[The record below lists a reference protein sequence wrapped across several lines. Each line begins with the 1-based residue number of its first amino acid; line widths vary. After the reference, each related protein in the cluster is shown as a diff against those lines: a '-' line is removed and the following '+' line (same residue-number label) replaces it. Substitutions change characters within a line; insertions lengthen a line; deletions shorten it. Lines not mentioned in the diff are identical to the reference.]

1 MQGCLRRISMKL
13 NRLLF
18 QSLKQWANQ
27 AHRLPLLLRG
37 ARQTG
42 KTWLL
47 QELGR
52 ECFEHTAYFD
62 FASRPALQEIF
73 SSTRDPQT
81 ILKGLNL
88 LSEVPILPGKTLI
101 VFDEIQLCDHAFGSL
116 KYFAQ
121 NAPEYAVAASGS
133 LLGTEV
139 RRKQIFVPVGQVDIR
154 DVWPLSFSEF
164 LHNASP
170 KLYDYVEQISE
181 ITQLPTFV
189 LNEIESEFIR
199 YQCIG
204 GMPAAV
210 AAFMDGEEMRSIESS
225 LRNILAM
232 YRLDFS
238 QYATPTEAVRIA
250 AVWDAIPSQLAKPNS
265 RFFLSQVHANARSRE
280 FAPAL
285 QWLCEAGLV
294 LKTPRVSTAKIPLR
308 AYLEPEIF
316 KLYAKDIGLL
326 RVMANLSSDSLLNP
340 SVMSEFKETL
350 AENLVANSLCR
361 TYGVEPCY
369 WTSGAQAEVDFL
381 IESAGQIFPLEVK
394 AGKSVAGKSLSVYSR
409 KFNPSLSIRLSGLN
423 LRKDN
428 NLLNVPLSLVD
439 WLPKFVQLALSD
451 NTRH

>member
-1 MQGCLRRISMKL
+1 MKL
-13 NRLLF
+13 NRLLL
-18 QSLKQWANQ
+18 QSLKQWAQ
-27 AHRLPLLLRG
+27 QPHRLPLLLRG

-73 SSTRDPQT
+73 ASTRDPHT

-121 NAPEYAVAASGS
+121 NAPEYAVASSGS

-164 LHNASP
+164 LLNAAP
-170 KLYDYVEQISE
+170 KLYDYVEQIAELAQLPDFVLSE
-181 ITQLPTFV
+181 IEKEFV
-189 LNEIESEFIR
+189 R

-210 AAFMDGEEMRSIESS
+210 AAFMDGVDMGHIESS

-238 QYATPTEAVRIA
+238 QYANPMETMRIA
-250 AVWDAIPSQLAKPNS
+250 AVWGAIPSQLAKPNS
-265 RFFLSQVHANARSRE
+265 RFFLSQIHANARSRE

-294 LKTPRVSTAKIPLR
+294 LKTCRVSTAKIPLR

-316 KLYAKDIGLL
+316 KLYAKDVGLL

-340 SVMSEFKETL
+340 SVMSEFKGAL
-350 AENLVANSLCR
+350 AENLVAISLCR
-361 TYGVEPCY
+361 TYGIEPCY
-369 WTSGAQAEVDFL
+369 WASGEKAEVDFL
-381 IESAGQIFPLEVK
+381 IESAGQVFPLEVK
-394 AGKSVAGKSLSVYSR
+394 AGKSVAGKSLSVYAR
-409 KFNPSLSIRLSGLN
+409 KFDPSLTIRLSGLN
-423 LRKDN
+423 LKKDDR
-428 NLLNVPLSLVD
+428 LLNVPLALVD
-439 WLPKFVQLALSD
+439 WLPKFIEMAL
-451 NTRH
+451 

>member
-1 MQGCLRRISMKL
+1 MKL
-13 NRLLF
+13 NRLLL
-18 QSLKQWANQ
+18 QSLKQWAQ
-27 AHRLPLLLRG
+27 QSHRLPLLLRG

-73 SSTRDPQT
+73 ASTRDPQT

-88 LSEVPILPGKTLI
+88 MSEVPILPGKTLI

-121 NAPEYAVAASGS
+121 NAPEYAVASSGS

-164 LHNASP
+164 LLHAAP
-170 KLYDYVEQISE
+170 KLYDYVEQIAELAQIPDFVLSE
-181 ITQLPTFV
+181 IEKEFV
-189 LNEIESEFIR
+189 R
-199 YQCIG
+199 YQCVG

-210 AAFMDGEEMRSIESS
+210 AAFMDGVDMGHIESS

-238 QYATPTEAVRIA
+238 QYANPTETMRIA

-265 RFFLSQVHANARSRE
+265 RFFLSQIHANARSRE

-294 LKTPRVSTAKIPLR
+294 LKTCRVSTAKIPLR

-316 KLYAKDIGLL
+316 KLYAKDVGLL

-340 SVMSEFKETL
+340 SVMSEFKGAL
-350 AENLVANSLCR
+350 AENLVAISLCR
-361 TYGVEPCY
+361 TYGIEPCY
-369 WTSGAQAEVDFL
+369 WASGEKAEVDFL

-394 AGKSVAGKSLSVYSR
+394 AGKSVAGKSLSVYAR
-409 KFNPSLSIRLSGLN
+409 KFDPSLTIRLSGLN
-423 LRKDN
+423 LKKDDR
-428 NLLNVPLSLVD
+428 LLNVPLALVD
-439 WLPKFVQLALSD
+439 WLPKFIEMAL
-451 NTRH
+451 

>member
-1 MQGCLRRISMKL
+1 MKL
-13 NRLLF
+13 NRLLL
-18 QSLKQWANQ
+18 QSLKQWAQ
-27 AHRLPLLLRG
+27 QSHRLPLLLRG

-73 SSTRDPQT
+73 ASTRDPQT

-101 VFDEIQLCDHAFGSL
+101 VFDEIQVCDHAFGSL

-121 NAPEYAVAASGS
+121 NAPEYAVASSGS
-133 LLGTEV
+133 LWGTEV

-164 LHNASP
+164 LLNAAP
-170 KLYDYVEQISE
+170 KLYDYVEQIAELAQIPDFVLSE
-181 ITQLPTFV
+181 IEKEFV
-189 LNEIESEFIR
+189 R

-210 AAFMDGEEMRSIESS
+210 AAFMDGVDMGHIESS

-238 QYATPTEAVRIA
+238 QYANPTETMRIA

-265 RFFLSQVHANARSRE
+265 RFFLSQIHANARSRE

-294 LKTPRVSTAKIPLR
+294 LKTCRVSTAKIPLR

-316 KLYAKDIGLL
+316 KLYAKDVGLL

-340 SVMSEFKETL
+340 SVMSEFKGAL
-350 AENLVANSLCR
+350 AENLVAISLCR
-361 TYGVEPCY
+361 TYGIEPCY
-369 WTSGAQAEVDFL
+369 WASGGKAEVDFL

-394 AGKSVAGKSLSVYSR
+394 AGKSVAGKSLSVYAR
-409 KFNPSLSIRLSGLN
+409 KFDPSLTIRLSGLN
-423 LRKDN
+423 LKKDDR
-428 NLLNVPLSLVD
+428 LLNVPLALVD
-439 WLPKFVQLALSD
+439 WLPKFIEMAL
-451 NTRH
+451 

>member
-1 MQGCLRRISMKL
+1 MKL
-13 NRLLF
+13 NRLLL
-18 QSLKQWANQ
+18 QSLKQWAQ
-27 AHRLPLLLRG
+27 QPHRLPLLLRG

-73 SSTRDPQT
+73 ASTRDPHT

-121 NAPEYAVAASGS
+121 NAPEYAVASSGS

-164 LHNASP
+164 LLNAAP
-170 KLYDYVEQISE
+170 KLYDYVEQIAELAQLPDFVLSE
-181 ITQLPTFV
+181 I
-189 LNEIESEFIR
+189 EKEFGR

-210 AAFMDGEEMRSIESS
+210 AAFMDGVDMGHIESS

-238 QYATPTEAVRIA
+238 QYANPMETMRIA

-265 RFFLSQVHANARSRE
+265 RFFLSQIHANARSRE

-294 LKTPRVSTAKIPLR
+294 LKTCRVSTAKIPLR

-316 KLYAKDIGLL
+316 KLYAKDVGLL

-340 SVMSEFKETL
+340 SVMSEFKGAL
-350 AENLVANSLCR
+350 AENLVAISLCR
-361 TYGVEPCY
+361 TYGIEPCY
-369 WTSGAQAEVDFL
+369 WASGEKAEVDFL
-381 IESAGQIFPLEVK
+381 IESAGQVFPLEVK
-394 AGKSVAGKSLSVYSR
+394 AGKSVAGKSLSVYAR
-409 KFNPSLSIRLSGLN
+409 KFDPSLTIRLSGLN
-423 LRKDN
+423 LKKDDR
-428 NLLNVPLSLVD
+428 LLNVPLALVD
-439 WLPKFVQLALSD
+439 WLPKFIEMAL
-451 NTRH
+451 

>member
-1 MQGCLRRISMKL
+1 MKL
-13 NRLLF
+13 NRLLL
-18 QSLKQWANQ
+18 QSLKQWAQ
-27 AHRLPLLLRG
+27 QSHRLPLLLRG

-73 SSTRDPQT
+73 ASTRDPHT

-121 NAPEYAVAASGS
+121 NAPEYAVASSGS

-154 DVWPLSFSEF
+154 NVWPLSFSEF
-164 LHNASP
+164 LLNAAP
-170 KLYDYVEQISE
+170 KLYDYVEQIAELAQLPDFVLSE
-181 ITQLPTFV
+181 IEKEFV
-189 LNEIESEFIR
+189 R

-210 AAFMDGEEMRSIESS
+210 AAFMDGVDMGHIESS

-238 QYATPTEAVRIA
+238 QYANPMETMRIA

-265 RFFLSQVHANARSRE
+265 RFFLSQIHANARSRE

-294 LKTPRVSTAKIPLR
+294 LKTCRVSTAKIPLR

-316 KLYAKDIGLL
+316 KLYAKDVGLL

-340 SVMSEFKETL
+340 SVMSEFKGAL
-350 AENLVANSLCR
+350 AENLVAISLCR
-361 TYGVEPCY
+361 TYGIEPCY
-369 WTSGAQAEVDFL
+369 WASGEKAEVDFL

-394 AGKSVAGKSLSVYSR
+394 AGKSVAGKSLSVYAR
-409 KFNPSLSIRLSGLN
+409 KFDPSLTIRLSGLN
-423 LRKDN
+423 LKKDDR
-428 NLLNVPLSLVD
+428 LLNVPLALVD
-439 WLPKFVQLALSD
+439 WLPKFIEMAL
-451 NTRH
+451 

>member
-1 MQGCLRRISMKL
+1 MKL
-13 NRLLF
+13 NRLLL
-18 QSLKQWANQ
+18 QSLKQWAQ
-27 AHRLPLLLRG
+27 QPHRLPLLLRG

-73 SSTRDPQT
+73 ASTRDPHT

-121 NAPEYAVAASGS
+121 NAPEYAVASSGS

-164 LHNASP
+164 LLNAAR
-170 KLYDYVEQISE
+170 KLYDYVEQIAELAQLPDFVLSE
-181 ITQLPTFV
+181 IEKEFV
-189 LNEIESEFIR
+189 R

-210 AAFMDGEEMRSIESS
+210 AAFMDGVDMGQIESS

-238 QYATPTEAVRIA
+238 QYANPMETMRIA

-265 RFFLSQVHANARSRE
+265 RFFLSQIHANARSRE

-294 LKTPRVSTAKIPLR
+294 LKTCRVSTAKIPLR

-316 KLYAKDIGLL
+316 KLYAKDVGLL
-326 RVMANLSSDSLLNP
+326 RVMTNLSSDSLLNP
-340 SVMSEFKETL
+340 SVMSEFKGAL
-350 AENLVANSLCR
+350 AENLVAISLCR
-361 TYGVEPCY
+361 TYGIEPCY
-369 WTSGAQAEVDFL
+369 WASGEKAEVDFL

-394 AGKSVAGKSLSVYSR
+394 AGKSVAGKSLSVYAR
-409 KFNPSLSIRLSGLN
+409 KFDPSLTIRLSGLN
-423 LRKDN
+423 LKKDDR
-428 NLLNVPLSLVD
+428 LLNVPLALVD
-439 WLPKFVQLALSD
+439 WLPKFIEMAL
-451 NTRH
+451 

>member
-1 MQGCLRRISMKL
+1 MKL
-13 NRLLF
+13 NRLLL
-18 QSLKQWANQ
+18 QSLKQWAQ
-27 AHRLPLLLRG
+27 QSHRLPLLLRG

-73 SSTRDPQT
+73 ASTRDPHT

-121 NAPEYAVAASGS
+121 NAPEYAVASSGS

-164 LHNASP
+164 LLNAAP
-170 KLYDYVEQISE
+170 KLYDYVEQIAELAQLPDFVLSE
-181 ITQLPTFV
+181 IEKEFV
-189 LNEIESEFIR
+189 R

-210 AAFMDGEEMRSIESS
+210 AAFMDGVDMGHIESS

-238 QYATPTEAVRIA
+238 QYANPMETMRIA

-265 RFFLSQVHANARSRE
+265 RFFLSQIHANARSRE

-294 LKTPRVSTAKIPLR
+294 LKTCRVSTAKIPLR
-308 AYLEPEIF
+308 AYLEPDIF
-316 KLYAKDIGLL
+316 KLYAKDVGLL

-340 SVMSEFKETL
+340 SVMSEFKGAL
-350 AENLVANSLCR
+350 AENLVAISLCR
-361 TYGVEPCY
+361 TYGIEPCY
-369 WTSGAQAEVDFL
+369 WASGEKAEVDFL

-394 AGKSVAGKSLSVYSR
+394 AGKSVAGKSLSVYAR
-409 KFNPSLSIRLSGLN
+409 KFDPSLAIRLSGLN
-423 LRKDN
+423 LKKDDR
-428 NLLNVPLSLVD
+428 LLNVPLALVD
-439 WLPKFVQLALSD
+439 WLPKFIEMAL
-451 NTRH
+451 

>member
-1 MQGCLRRISMKL
+1 MKL
-13 NRLLF
+13 NRLLL
-18 QSLKQWANQ
+18 QSLKQWAQ
-27 AHRLPLLLRG
+27 QPHRLPLLLRG

-73 SSTRDPQT
+73 ASTRDPHT

-101 VFDEIQLCDHAFGSL
+101 VFDEIQLCGHAFGSL

-121 NAPEYAVAASGS
+121 NAPEYAVASSGS

-164 LHNASP
+164 LLNAAP
-170 KLYDYVEQISE
+170 KLYDYVEQIAELAQLPDFVLSE
-181 ITQLPTFV
+181 IEKEFV
-189 LNEIESEFIR
+189 R

-210 AAFMDGEEMRSIESS
+210 AAFMDGVDIGHIESS

-238 QYATPTEAVRIA
+238 QYANPMETMRIA

-265 RFFLSQVHANARSRE
+265 RFFLSQIHANARSRE

-294 LKTPRVSTAKIPLR
+294 LKTCRVSTAKIPLR

-316 KLYAKDIGLL
+316 KLYAKDVGLL

-340 SVMSEFKETL
+340 SVMSEFKGAL
-350 AENLVANSLCR
+350 AENLVAISLCR
-361 TYGVEPCY
+361 TYGIEPCY
-369 WTSGAQAEVDFL
+369 WASGEKAEVDFL

-394 AGKSVAGKSLSVYSR
+394 AGKSVAGKSLSVYAR
-409 KFNPSLSIRLSGLN
+409 KFDPSLTIRLSGLN
-423 LRKDN
+423 LKKDDR
-428 NLLNVPLSLVD
+428 LLNVPLALVD
-439 WLPKFVQLALSD
+439 WLPKFIEMAL
-451 NTRH
+451 

>member
-1 MQGCLRRISMKL
+1 MKL
-13 NRLLF
+13 NRLLL
-18 QSLKQWANQ
+18 QSLKQWAQ
-27 AHRLPLLLRG
+27 QPHRLPLLLRG

-73 SSTRDPQT
+73 ASTRDPHT

-121 NAPEYAVAASGS
+121 NAPEYAVASSGS

-164 LHNASP
+164 LLNAAP
-170 KLYDYVEQISE
+170 KLYDYVEQIAELAQIPDFVLSE
-181 ITQLPTFV
+181 IEKEFV
-189 LNEIESEFIR
+189 R

-210 AAFMDGEEMRSIESS
+210 AAFMDGVDMGHIESS

-238 QYATPTEAVRIA
+238 QYANPMETMRIA

-265 RFFLSQVHANARSRE
+265 RFFLSQIHANARSRE

-294 LKTPRVSTAKIPLR
+294 LKTCRVSTAKIPLR

-316 KLYAKDIGLL
+316 KLYAKDVGLL

-340 SVMSEFKETL
+340 SVMSEFKGAL
-350 AENLVANSLCR
+350 AENLVAISLCR
-361 TYGVEPCY
+361 TYGIEPCY
-369 WTSGAQAEVDFL
+369 WASGEKAEVDFL
-381 IESAGQIFPLEVK
+381 IESAGQVFPLEVK
-394 AGKSVAGKSLSVYSR
+394 AGKSVAGKSLSVYAR
-409 KFNPSLSIRLSGLN
+409 KFDPSLTIRLSGLN
-423 LRKDN
+423 LKKDDR
-428 NLLNVPLSLVD
+428 LLNVPLALVD
-439 WLPKFVQLALSD
+439 WLPKFIEMAL
-451 NTRH
+451 

>member
-1 MQGCLRRISMKL
+1 MKL
-13 NRLLF
+13 NRLLL
-18 QSLKQWANQ
+18 QSLKQWAQ
-27 AHRLPLLLRG
+27 QPHRLPLLLRG

-73 SSTRDPQT
+73 ASTRDPHT

-121 NAPEYAVAASGS
+121 NAPEYAVASSGS

-164 LHNASP
+164 LLNAAP
-170 KLYDYVEQISE
+170 KLYDYVEQIAELAQLPDFVLSE
-181 ITQLPTFV
+181 IEKEFV
-189 LNEIESEFIR
+189 R

-210 AAFMDGEEMRSIESS
+210 AAFMDGVDMGHIESS

-238 QYATPTEAVRIA
+238 QYANPMETMRIA

-265 RFFLSQVHANARSRE
+265 RFFLSQIHANARSRE

-294 LKTPRVSTAKIPLR
+294 LKTCRVSTAKIPLR

-316 KLYAKDIGLL
+316 KLYAKDVGLL
-326 RVMANLSSDSLLNP
+326 RMMANLSSDSLLNP
-340 SVMSEFKETL
+340 SVMSEFKGAL
-350 AENLVANSLCR
+350 AENLVAISLCR
-361 TYGVEPCY
+361 TYGIEPCY
-369 WTSGAQAEVDFL
+369 WASGEKAEVDFL
-381 IESAGQIFPLEVK
+381 IESAGQVFPLEVK
-394 AGKSVAGKSLSVYSR
+394 AGKSVAGKSLSVYAR
-409 KFNPSLSIRLSGLN
+409 KFDPSLTIRLSGLN
-423 LRKDN
+423 LKKDDR
-428 NLLNVPLSLVD
+428 LLNVPLALVD
-439 WLPKFVQLALSD
+439 WLPKFIEMAL
-451 NTRH
+451 

>member
-1 MQGCLRRISMKL
+1 MKL
-13 NRLLF
+13 NRLLL
-18 QSLKQWANQ
+18 QSLKQWAQ
-27 AHRLPLLLRG
+27 QPHRLPLLLRG

-73 SSTRDPQT
+73 ASTRDPHT

-121 NAPEYAVAASGS
+121 NAPEYAVASSGS

-164 LHNASP
+164 LLNAAP
-170 KLYDYVEQISE
+170 KLYDYVEQIAELAQLPDFVLSE
-181 ITQLPTFV
+181 IEKEFV
-189 LNEIESEFIR
+189 R

-210 AAFMDGEEMRSIESS
+210 AAFMDGVDMGHIESS

-238 QYATPTEAVRIA
+238 QYANPMETMRIA

-265 RFFLSQVHANARSRE
+265 RFFLSQIHANARSRE

-294 LKTPRVSTAKIPLR
+294 LKTCRVSTAKIPLR

-316 KLYAKDIGLL
+316 KLYAKDVGLL

-340 SVMSEFKETL
+340 SIMSEFKGAL
-350 AENLVANSLCR
+350 AENLVAISLCR
-361 TYGVEPCY
+361 TYGIEPCY
-369 WTSGAQAEVDFL
+369 WASGEKAEVDFL
-381 IESAGQIFPLEVK
+381 IESAGQVFPLEVK
-394 AGKSVAGKSLSVYSR
+394 AGKSVAGKSLSVYAR
-409 KFNPSLSIRLSGLN
+409 KFDPSLTIRLSGLN
-423 LRKDN
+423 LKKDDR
-428 NLLNVPLSLVD
+428 LLNVPLALVD
-439 WLPKFVQLALSD
+439 WLPKFIEMAL
-451 NTRH
+451 

>member
-1 MQGCLRRISMKL
+1 MKL
-13 NRLLF
+13 NRLLL
-18 QSLKQWANQ
+18 QSLKQWAQ
-27 AHRLPLLLRG
+27 QPHRLPLLLRG

-73 SSTRDPQT
+73 ASTRDPHT

-121 NAPEYAVAASGS
+121 NAPEYAVASSGS

-164 LHNASP
+164 LLNAAP
-170 KLYDYVEQISE
+170 KLYDYVEQIAELAQIPDFVLSE
-181 ITQLPTFV
+181 IEKEFV
-189 LNEIESEFIR
+189 R

-210 AAFMDGEEMRSIESS
+210 AAFMDGVDMGHIESS

-238 QYATPTEAVRIA
+238 QYANHTETMRIA

-265 RFFLSQVHANARSRE
+265 RFFLSQIHANARSRE

-294 LKTPRVSTAKIPLR
+294 LKTCRVSTAKIPLR

-316 KLYAKDIGLL
+316 KLYAKDVGLL
-326 RVMANLSSDSLLNP
+326 RVMENLSSDSLLNP
-340 SVMSEFKETL
+340 SVMSEFKGAL
-350 AENLVANSLCR
+350 AENLVAISLCR
-361 TYGVEPCY
+361 TYGIEPCY
-369 WTSGAQAEVDFL
+369 WATGGKAEVDFL

-394 AGKSVAGKSLSVYSR
+394 AGKSVAGKSLSVYAR
-409 KFNPSLSIRLSGLN
+409 KFDPSLTIRLSGLN
-423 LRKDN
+423 LKKDDR
-428 NLLNVPLSLVD
+428 LLNVPLALVD
-439 WLPKFVQLALSD
+439 WLPKFIEMAL
-451 NTRH
+451 

>member
-1 MQGCLRRISMKL
+1 MKL
-13 NRLLF
+13 NRLLL
-18 QSLKQWANQ
+18 QSLKQWAQ
-27 AHRLPLLLRG
+27 QPHRLPLLLRG

-73 SSTRDPQT
+73 ASTRDPHT

-121 NAPEYAVAASGS
+121 SAPEYAVASSGS

-164 LHNASP
+164 RLNAAP
-170 KLYDYVEQISE
+170 KLYDYVEQIAELAQLPDFVLSE
-181 ITQLPTFV
+181 IEKEFV
-189 LNEIESEFIR
+189 R

-210 AAFMDGEEMRSIESS
+210 AAFMDGVDMGQIESS

-238 QYATPTEAVRIA
+238 QYANPMETMRIA

-265 RFFLSQVHANARSRE
+265 RFFLSQIHANARSRE

-294 LKTPRVSTAKIPLR
+294 LKTCRVSTAKIPLR

-316 KLYAKDIGLL
+316 KLYAKDVGLL

-340 SVMSEFKETL
+340 SVMSEFKGAL
-350 AENLVANSLCR
+350 AENLVAISLCR
-361 TYGVEPCY
+361 TYGIEPCY
-369 WTSGAQAEVDFL
+369 WASGEKAEVDFL
-381 IESAGQIFPLEVK
+381 IESAGQVFPLEVK
-394 AGKSVAGKSLSVYSR
+394 AGKSVAGKSLSVYAR
-409 KFNPSLSIRLSGLN
+409 KFDPSLTIRLSGLN
-423 LRKDN
+423 LKKDDR
-428 NLLNVPLSLVD
+428 LLNVPLALVD
-439 WLPKFVQLALSD
+439 WLPKFIEMAL
-451 NTRH
+451 

>member
-1 MQGCLRRISMKL
+1 MKL
-13 NRLLF
+13 NRLLL
-18 QSLKQWANQ
+18 QSLKQWAQ
-27 AHRLPLLLRG
+27 QPHRLPLLLRG

-73 SSTRDPQT
+73 ASTRDPHT

-121 NAPEYAVAASGS
+121 NAPEYAVASSGS

-164 LHNASP
+164 LLNAAP
-170 KLYDYVEQISE
+170 KLYDYVEQIAELAQLPDFVLSE
-181 ITQLPTFV
+181 IEKEFV
-189 LNEIESEFIR
+189 L

-210 AAFMDGEEMRSIESS
+210 AAFMDGVDMGHIESS

-238 QYATPTEAVRIA
+238 QYANPMETMRIA

-265 RFFLSQVHANARSRE
+265 RFFLSQIHANARSRE

-294 LKTPRVSTAKIPLR
+294 LKTCRVSTAKIPLR

-316 KLYAKDIGLL
+316 KLYAKDVGLL

-340 SVMSEFKETL
+340 SVMSEFKGAL
-350 AENLVANSLCR
+350 AENLVAISLCR
-361 TYGVEPCY
+361 TYGIEPCY
-369 WTSGAQAEVDFL
+369 WASGEKAEVDFL
-381 IESAGQIFPLEVK
+381 IESAGQVFPLEVK
-394 AGKSVAGKSLSVYSR
+394 AGKSVAGKSLSVYAR
-409 KFNPSLSIRLSGLN
+409 KFDPSLTIRLSGLN
-423 LRKDN
+423 LKKDDR
-428 NLLNVPLSLVD
+428 LLNVPLALVD
-439 WLPKFVQLALSD
+439 WLPKFIEMAL
-451 NTRH
+451 

>member
-1 MQGCLRRISMKL
+1 MKL
-13 NRLLF
+13 NSLLL
-18 QSLKQWANQ
+18 QSLKQWAQ
-27 AHRLPLLLRG
+27 QPHRLPLLLRG

-73 SSTRDPQT
+73 ASTRDPYT

-121 NAPEYAVAASGS
+121 NAPEYAVASSGS

-164 LHNASP
+164 LLNAAP
-170 KLYDYVEQISE
+170 KLYDYVEQIAELAQLPDFVLSE
-181 ITQLPTFV
+181 IEKEFV
-189 LNEIESEFIR
+189 R

-210 AAFMDGEEMRSIESS
+210 AAFMDGVDMGHIESS
-225 LRNILAM
+225 LRSILAM

-238 QYATPTEAVRIA
+238 QYANPMETMRIA

-265 RFFLSQVHANARSRE
+265 RFFLSQIHANARSRE

-294 LKTPRVSTAKIPLR
+294 LKTCRVSTAKIPLR

-316 KLYAKDIGLL
+316 KLYAKDVGLL

-340 SVMSEFKETL
+340 SVMSEFKGAL
-350 AENLVANSLCR
+350 AENLVAISLCR
-361 TYGVEPCY
+361 TYGIEPCY
-369 WTSGAQAEVDFL
+369 WASGEKAEVDFL

-394 AGKSVAGKSLSVYSR
+394 AGKSVAGKSLSVYAR
-409 KFNPSLSIRLSGLN
+409 KFDPSLTIRLSGLN
-423 LRKDN
+423 LKKDDR
-428 NLLNVPLSLVD
+428 LLNVPLALVD
-439 WLPKFVQLALSD
+439 WLPKFIEMAL
-451 NTRH
+451 

>member
-1 MQGCLRRISMKL
+1 MKL
-13 NRLLF
+13 NRLLL
-18 QSLKQWANQ
+18 QSLKQWAQ
-27 AHRLPLLLRG
+27 QSHRLPLLLRG

-73 SSTRDPQT
+73 ASTRDPHT

-88 LSEVPILPGKTLI
+88 LSEVPIRPGKTLI

-121 NAPEYAVAASGS
+121 NAPEYAVASSGS

-164 LHNASP
+164 LLNAAP
-170 KLYDYVEQISE
+170 KLYDYVEQIAELAQLPDFVLSE
-181 ITQLPTFV
+181 IEKEFV
-189 LNEIESEFIR
+189 R

-210 AAFMDGEEMRSIESS
+210 AAFMDGVDMGQIESS

-238 QYATPTEAVRIA
+238 QYANPMETMRIA

-265 RFFLSQVHANARSRE
+265 RFFLSQIHANARSRE

-294 LKTPRVSTAKIPLR
+294 LKTCRVSTAKIPLR

-316 KLYAKDIGLL
+316 KLYAKDVGLL

-340 SVMSEFKETL
+340 SVMSEFKGAL
-350 AENLVANSLCR
+350 AENLVAISLCR
-361 TYGVEPCY
+361 TYGIEPCY
-369 WTSGAQAEVDFL
+369 WASGEKAEVDFL

-394 AGKSVAGKSLSVYSR
+394 AGKSVAGKSLSVYAR
-409 KFNPSLSIRLSGLN
+409 KFDPSLTIRLSGLN
-423 LRKDN
+423 LKKDDR
-428 NLLNVPLSLVD
+428 LLNVPLALVD
-439 WLPKFVQLALSD
+439 WLPKFIEMAL
-451 NTRH
+451 

>member
-1 MQGCLRRISMKL
+1 MKL
-13 NRLLF
+13 NRLLL
-18 QSLKQWANQ
+18 QSLKQWAQ
-27 AHRLPLLLRG
+27 QPYRLPLLLRG

-47 QELGR
+47 KELGR

-73 SSTRDPQT
+73 ASTRDPHT

-88 LSEVPILPGKTLI
+88 LSEVPILPSKTLI

-121 NAPEYAVAASGS
+121 SAPEYAVASSGS

-164 LHNASP
+164 LLNAAP
-170 KLYDYVEQISE
+170 KLYDYVEQIAELAQLPDFVLSE
-181 ITQLPTFV
+181 IEKEFV
-189 LNEIESEFIR
+189 R

-210 AAFMDGEEMRSIESS
+210 AAFMDGVDMGQIESS

-238 QYATPTEAVRIA
+238 QYANPMETMRIA

-265 RFFLSQVHANARSRE
+265 RFFLSQIHANARSRE

-294 LKTPRVSTAKIPLR
+294 LKTCRVSTAKIPLR

-316 KLYAKDIGLL
+316 KLYAKDVGLL

-340 SVMSEFKETL
+340 SVMSEFKGAL
-350 AENLVANSLCR
+350 AENLVAISLCR
-361 TYGVEPCY
+361 TYGIEPCY
-369 WTSGAQAEVDFL
+369 WASGEKAEVDFL
-381 IESAGQIFPLEVK
+381 IESAGQVFPLEVK
-394 AGKSVAGKSLSVYSR
+394 AGKSVAGKSLSVYAR
-409 KFNPSLSIRLSGLN
+409 KFDPSLTIRLSGLN
-423 LRKDN
+423 LKKDDR
-428 NLLNVPLSLVD
+428 LLNVPLALVD
-439 WLPKFVQLALSD
+439 WLPKFIEMAL
-451 NTRH
+451 

>member
-1 MQGCLRRISMKL
+1 MKL
-13 NRLLF
+13 NRLLL
-18 QSLKQWANQ
+18 QSLKQWAQ
-27 AHRLPLLLRG
+27 QSHRLPLLLRG

-73 SSTRDPQT
+73 ASTRDPQT

-88 LSEVPILPGKTLI
+88 MSEVPILPGKTLI

-121 NAPEYAVAASGS
+121 NAPEYAVASSGS

-164 LHNASP
+164 LLNAAP
-170 KLYDYVEQISE
+170 KLYDYVEQIAELAQIPDFVLSE
-181 ITQLPTFV
+181 IEKEFV
-189 LNEIESEFIR
+189 R
-199 YQCIG
+199 YQCVG

-210 AAFMDGEEMRSIESS
+210 AAFMDGVDMGHIESS

-238 QYATPTEAVRIA
+238 QYANPTETMRIA

-265 RFFLSQVHANARSRE
+265 RFFLSQIHANARSRE

-294 LKTPRVSTAKIPLR
+294 LKTCRVSTAKIPLR

-316 KLYAKDIGLL
+316 KLYAKDVGLL

-340 SVMSEFKETL
+340 SVMSEFKGAL
-350 AENLVANSLCR
+350 AENLVAISLCR
-361 TYGVEPCY
+361 TYGIEPCY
-369 WTSGAQAEVDFL
+369 WASGEKAEVDFL

-394 AGKSVAGKSLSVYSR
+394 AGKSVAGKSLSVYAR
-409 KFNPSLSIRLSGLN
+409 KFDPSLTIRLSGLN
-423 LRKDN
+423 LKKDDR
-428 NLLNVPLSLVD
+428 LLNVPLALVD
-439 WLPKFVQLALSD
+439 WLPKFIEMAL
-451 NTRH
+451 

>member
-1 MQGCLRRISMKL
+1 MKL
-13 NRLLF
+13 NRLLL
-18 QSLKQWANQ
+18 QSLKQWAQ
-27 AHRLPLLLRG
+27 QPHRLPLLLRG

-73 SSTRDPQT
+73 ASTRDPHT

-121 NAPEYAVAASGS
+121 NAPEYAVASSGS

-164 LHNASP
+164 LLNAAP
-170 KLYDYVEQISE
+170 KLYDYVEQIAELAQLPDFVLSE
-181 ITQLPTFV
+181 IEKEFV
-189 LNEIESEFIR
+189 R

-210 AAFMDGEEMRSIESS
+210 AAFMDGVDMGHIESS

-238 QYATPTEAVRIA
+238 QYANPMETMRIA

-265 RFFLSQVHANARSRE
+265 RFFLSQIHANARSRE

-294 LKTPRVSTAKIPLR
+294 LKTCRVSTAKIPLR

-316 KLYAKDIGLL
+316 KLYAKDVGLL

-340 SVMSEFKETL
+340 SVMSEFKGAL
-350 AENLVANSLCR
+350 AENLVAISLCR
-361 TYGVEPCY
+361 TYGIEPCY
-369 WTSGAQAEVDFL
+369 WASGEKAEVDFL
-381 IESAGQIFPLEVK
+381 IESAGQVFPLEVK
-394 AGKSVAGKSLSVYSR
+394 AGKSVAGKSLSVYAR
-409 KFNPSLSIRLSGLN
+409 KFDPSLTIRLSGLN
-423 LRKDN
+423 LKKDDR
-428 NLLNVPLSLVD
+428 LLNVPLALVD
-439 WLPKFVQLALSD
+439 WLPKFIEMAL
-451 NTRH
+451 

>member
-1 MQGCLRRISMKL
+1 MKL
-13 NRLLF
+13 NRLLL
-18 QSLKQWANQ
+18 QSLKQWAQ
-27 AHRLPLLLRG
+27 QPHRLPLLLRG

-73 SSTRDPQT
+73 ASTRDPHT

-101 VFDEIQLCDHAFGSL
+101 VFDEIQLCGHAFGSL

-121 NAPEYAVAASGS
+121 NAPEYAVASSGS

-164 LHNASP
+164 LLNAAP
-170 KLYDYVEQISE
+170 KLYDYVEQIAELAQLPDFVLSE
-181 ITQLPTFV
+181 IEKEFV
-189 LNEIESEFIR
+189 R

-210 AAFMDGEEMRSIESS
+210 AAFMDGVDMGHIESS

-238 QYATPTEAVRIA
+238 QYANPMETMRIA

-265 RFFLSQVHANARSRE
+265 RFFLSQIHANARSRE

-294 LKTPRVSTAKIPLR
+294 LKTCRVSTAKIPLR

-316 KLYAKDIGLL
+316 KLYAKDVGLL

-340 SVMSEFKETL
+340 SVMSEFKGAL
-350 AENLVANSLCR
+350 AENLVAISLCR
-361 TYGVEPCY
+361 TYGIEPCY
-369 WTSGAQAEVDFL
+369 WASGEKAEVDFL

-394 AGKSVAGKSLSVYSR
+394 AGKSVAGKSLSVYAR
-409 KFNPSLSIRLSGLN
+409 KFDPSLTIRLSGLN
-423 LRKDN
+423 LKKDDR
-428 NLLNVPLSLVD
+428 LLNVPLALVD
-439 WLPKFVQLALSD
+439 WLPKFIEMAL
-451 NTRH
+451 

>member
-1 MQGCLRRISMKL
+1 MKL
-13 NRLLF
+13 NRLLL
-18 QSLKQWANQ
+18 QSLKQWAQ
-27 AHRLPLLLRG
+27 QPHRLPLLLRG

-73 SSTRDPQT
+73 ASTRDPHT

-121 NAPEYAVAASGS
+121 SAPEYAVASSGS

-164 LHNASP
+164 LLNAAP
-170 KLYDYVEQISE
+170 KLYDYVEQIAELAQLPDFVLSE
-181 ITQLPTFV
+181 IEKEFV
-189 LNEIESEFIR
+189 R

-210 AAFMDGEEMRSIESS
+210 AAFMDGVDMGQIESS

-238 QYATPTEAVRIA
+238 QYANPMETMRIA

-265 RFFLSQVHANARSRE
+265 RFFLSQIHANARSRE

-294 LKTPRVSTAKIPLR
+294 LKTCRVSTAKIPLR

-316 KLYAKDIGLL
+316 KLYAKDVGLL

-340 SVMSEFKETL
+340 SVMSEFKGAL
-350 AENLVANSLCR
+350 AENLVAISLCR
-361 TYGVEPCY
+361 TYGIEPCY
-369 WTSGAQAEVDFL
+369 WASGEKAEVDFL
-381 IESAGQIFPLEVK
+381 IESAGQFFPLEVK
-394 AGKSVAGKSLSVYSR
+394 AGKSVAGKSLSVYAR
-409 KFNPSLSIRLSGLN
+409 KFDPSLTIRLSGLN
-423 LRKDN
+423 LKKDDR
-428 NLLNVPLSLVD
+428 LLNVPLALVD
-439 WLPKFVQLALSD
+439 WLPKFIEMAL
-451 NTRH
+451 

>member
-1 MQGCLRRISMKL
+1 MKL
-13 NRLLF
+13 NRLLL
-18 QSLKQWANQ
+18 QSLKQWAQ
-27 AHRLPLLLRG
+27 QPHRLPLLLRG

-73 SSTRDPQT
+73 ASTRDPHT

-121 NAPEYAVAASGS
+121 NAPEYAVASSGS

-164 LHNASP
+164 LLNAAP
-170 KLYDYVEQISE
+170 KLYDYVEQIAELAQLPDFVLSE
-181 ITQLPTFV
+181 IEKEFV
-189 LNEIESEFIR
+189 R

-210 AAFMDGEEMRSIESS
+210 AALMDGVDMGQIESS

-238 QYATPTEAVRIA
+238 QYANPMETMRIA

-265 RFFLSQVHANARSRE
+265 RFFLSQIHANARSRE

-294 LKTPRVSTAKIPLR
+294 LKTCRVSTAKIPLR

-316 KLYAKDIGLL
+316 KLYAKDVGLL

-340 SVMSEFKETL
+340 SVMSEFKGAL
-350 AENLVANSLCR
+350 AENLVAISLCR
-361 TYGVEPCY
+361 TYGIEPCY
-369 WTSGAQAEVDFL
+369 WASGEKAEVDFL
-381 IESAGQIFPLEVK
+381 IESAGQVFPLEVK
-394 AGKSVAGKSLSVYSR
+394 AGKSVAGKSLSVYAR
-409 KFNPSLSIRLSGLN
+409 KFDPSLTIRLSGLN
-423 LRKDN
+423 LKKDDR
-428 NLLNVPLSLVD
+428 LLNVPLALVD
-439 WLPKFVQLALSD
+439 WLPKFIEMAL
-451 NTRH
+451 

>member
-1 MQGCLRRISMKL
+1 MKL
-13 NRLLF
+13 NRLLL
-18 QSLKQWANQ
+18 QSLKQWAQ
-27 AHRLPLLLRG
+27 QPHRLPLLLRG

-73 SSTRDPQT
+73 ASTRDPYT

-121 NAPEYAVAASGS
+121 NAPEYAVASSGS

-164 LHNASP
+164 LLNAAP
-170 KLYDYVEQISE
+170 KLYDYVEQIAELAQLPDFVLSE
-181 ITQLPTFV
+181 IEKEFV
-189 LNEIESEFIR
+189 R

-210 AAFMDGEEMRSIESS
+210 AAFMDGVDMGHIESS

-238 QYATPTEAVRIA
+238 QYANPMETMRIA

-265 RFFLSQVHANARSRE
+265 RFFLSQIHANARSRE

-294 LKTPRVSTAKIPLR
+294 LKTCRVSTAKIPLR

-316 KLYAKDIGLL
+316 KLYAKDVGLL

-340 SVMSEFKETL
+340 SVMSEFKGAL
-350 AENLVANSLCR
+350 AENLVAISLCR
-361 TYGVEPCY
+361 TYGIEPCY
-369 WTSGAQAEVDFL
+369 WASGEKAEVDFL

-394 AGKSVAGKSLSVYSR
+394 AGKSVAGKSLSVYAR
-409 KFNPSLSIRLSGLN
+409 KFDPSLTIRLSGLN
-423 LRKDN
+423 LKKDDR
-428 NLLNVPLSLVD
+428 LLNVPLALVD
-439 WLPKFVQLALSD
+439 WLPKFIEMDL
-451 NTRH
+451 

>member
-1 MQGCLRRISMKL
+1 MKL
-13 NRLLF
+13 NRLLL
-18 QSLKQWANQ
+18 QSLKQWAQ
-27 AHRLPLLLRG
+27 QPHRLPLLLRG

-73 SSTRDPQT
+73 ASTRDPHT

-121 NAPEYAVAASGS
+121 NAPEYAVASSGS

-164 LHNASP
+164 LLNAAP
-170 KLYDYVEQISE
+170 KLYDYVEQIAELAQLPDFVLSE
-181 ITQLPTFV
+181 IEKEFV
-189 LNEIESEFIR
+189 R

-210 AAFMDGEEMRSIESS
+210 AAFMDGVDMGQIESS

-238 QYATPTEAVRIA
+238 QYANPMETMRIA
-250 AVWDAIPSQLAKPNS
+250 AVWDSIPTQLAKPNS
-265 RFFLSQVHANARSRE
+265 RFFLSQIHANARSRE

-294 LKTPRVSTAKIPLR
+294 LKTCRVSTAKIPLR

-316 KLYAKDIGLL
+316 KLYAKDVGLL

-340 SVMSEFKETL
+340 SVMSEFKGAL
-350 AENLVANSLCR
+350 AENLVAISLCR
-361 TYGVEPCY
+361 TYGIEPCY
-369 WTSGAQAEVDFL
+369 WASGEKAEVDFL
-381 IESAGQIFPLEVK
+381 IESAGQVFPLEVK
-394 AGKSVAGKSLSVYSR
+394 AGKSVAGKSLSVYAR
-409 KFNPSLSIRLSGLN
+409 KFDPSLTIRLSGLN
-423 LRKDN
+423 LKKDDR
-428 NLLNVPLSLVD
+428 LLNVPLALVD
-439 WLPKFVQLALSD
+439 WLPKFIEMAL
-451 NTRH
+451 

>member
-1 MQGCLRRISMKL
+1 MKL
-13 NRLLF
+13 NRLLL
-18 QSLKQWANQ
+18 QSLKQWAQ
-27 AHRLPLLLRG
+27 QPHRLPLLLRG

-73 SSTRDPQT
+73 ASTRDPHT

-121 NAPEYAVAASGS
+121 NAPEYAVASSGS

-154 DVWPLSFSEF
+154 DVWQLSFSEF
-164 LHNASP
+164 LLNAAP
-170 KLYDYVEQISE
+170 KLYDYVEQIAELAQLPDFVLSE
-181 ITQLPTFV
+181 IEKEFV
-189 LNEIESEFIR
+189 R

-210 AAFMDGEEMRSIESS
+210 AAFMDGVDMGQIESS

-238 QYATPTEAVRIA
+238 QYANPMETMRIA

-265 RFFLSQVHANARSRE
+265 RFFLSQIHANARSRE

-294 LKTPRVSTAKIPLR
+294 LKTCRVSTAKIPLR

-316 KLYAKDIGLL
+316 KLYAKDVGLL

-340 SVMSEFKETL
+340 SVMSEFKGAL
-350 AENLVANSLCR
+350 AENLVAISLCR
-361 TYGVEPCY
+361 TYGIEPCY
-369 WTSGAQAEVDFL
+369 WASGEKAEVDFL
-381 IESAGQIFPLEVK
+381 IESAGQVFPLEVK
-394 AGKSVAGKSLSVYSR
+394 AGKSVAGKSLSVYAR
-409 KFNPSLSIRLSGLN
+409 KFDPSLTIRLSGLN
-423 LRKDN
+423 LKKDDR
-428 NLLNVPLSLVD
+428 LLNVPLALVD
-439 WLPKFVQLALSD
+439 WLPKFIEMAL
-451 NTRH
+451 

>member
-1 MQGCLRRISMKL
+1 MKL
-13 NRLLF
+13 NRLLL
-18 QSLKQWANQ
+18 QSLKQWAQ
-27 AHRLPLLLRG
+27 QPHRLPLLLRG

-73 SSTRDPQT
+73 ASTRDPHT

-121 NAPEYAVAASGS
+121 SAPEYAVASSGS

-164 LHNASP
+164 LLNAAP
-170 KLYDYVEQISE
+170 KLYDYVEQIAELAQLPDFVLSE
-181 ITQLPTFV
+181 IEKEFV
-189 LNEIESEFIR
+189 R

-210 AAFMDGEEMRSIESS
+210 AAFMDGVDMGQIESS

-238 QYATPTEAVRIA
+238 QYANPMETMRIA

-265 RFFLSQVHANARSRE
+265 RFFLSQIHANARSRE

-294 LKTPRVSTAKIPLR
+294 LKTCRVSNAKIPLR

-316 KLYAKDIGLL
+316 KLYAKDVGLL

-340 SVMSEFKETL
+340 SVMSEFKGAL
-350 AENLVANSLCR
+350 AENLVAISLCR
-361 TYGVEPCY
+361 TYGIEPCY
-369 WTSGAQAEVDFL
+369 WASGEKAEVDFL
-381 IESAGQIFPLEVK
+381 IESAGQVFPLEVK
-394 AGKSVAGKSLSVYSR
+394 AGKSVAGKSLSVYAR
-409 KFNPSLSIRLSGLN
+409 KFDPSLTIRLSGLN
-423 LRKDN
+423 LKKDDR
-428 NLLNVPLSLVD
+428 LLNVPLALVD
-439 WLPKFVQLALSD
+439 WLPKFIEMAL
-451 NTRH
+451 

>member
-1 MQGCLRRISMKL
+1 MKL
-13 NRLLF
+13 NRLLL
-18 QSLKQWANQ
+18 QSLKQWAQ
-27 AHRLPLLLRG
+27 QPHRLPLLLRG

-73 SSTRDPQT
+73 ASTRDPHT

-121 NAPEYAVAASGS
+121 SAPEYAVASSGS

-164 LHNASP
+164 LLNAAP
-170 KLYDYVEQISE
+170 KLYDYVEQIAELAQLPDFVLSE
-181 ITQLPTFV
+181 IEKEFV
-189 LNEIESEFIR
+189 R

-210 AAFMDGEEMRSIESS
+210 AAFMDGVDMGQIEST

-238 QYATPTEAVRIA
+238 QYANPMETMRIA

-265 RFFLSQVHANARSRE
+265 RFFLSQIHANARSRE

-294 LKTPRVSTAKIPLR
+294 LKTCRVSTAKIPLR

-316 KLYAKDIGLL
+316 KLYAKDVGLL

-340 SVMSEFKETL
+340 SVMSEFKGAL
-350 AENLVANSLCR
+350 AENLVAISLCR
-361 TYGVEPCY
+361 TYGIEPCY
-369 WTSGAQAEVDFL
+369 WASGEKAEVDFL
-381 IESAGQIFPLEVK
+381 IESAGQVFPLEVK
-394 AGKSVAGKSLSVYSR
+394 AGKSVAGKSLSVYAR
-409 KFNPSLSIRLSGLN
+409 KFDPSLTIRLSGLN
-423 LRKDN
+423 LKKDDR
-428 NLLNVPLSLVD
+428 LLNVPLALVD
-439 WLPKFVQLALSD
+439 WLPKFIEMAL
-451 NTRH
+451 

>member
-1 MQGCLRRISMKL
+1 MKL
-13 NRLLF
+13 NRLLL
-18 QSLKQWANQ
+18 QSLKQWAQ
-27 AHRLPLLLRG
+27 QPHRLPLLLRG

-73 SSTRDPQT
+73 ASTRDPHT

-121 NAPEYAVAASGS
+121 NAPEYAVASSGS

-154 DVWPLSFSEF
+154 DVWQLSFSEF
-164 LHNASP
+164 LLNAAP
-170 KLYDYVEQISE
+170 KLYDYVEQIAELAQLPDFVLSE
-181 ITQLPTFV
+181 IEKEFV
-189 LNEIESEFIR
+189 R

-210 AAFMDGEEMRSIESS
+210 AAFMDGVDMGQIESS

-238 QYATPTEAVRIA
+238 QYANPMETMRIA

-265 RFFLSQVHANARSRE
+265 RFFLSQIHANARSRE

-294 LKTPRVSTAKIPLR
+294 LKTCRVSTAKIPLR

-316 KLYAKDIGLL
+316 KLYAKDVGLL

-340 SVMSEFKETL
+340 SVMSEFKGAL
-350 AENLVANSLCR
+350 AENLVAISLCR
-361 TYGVEPCY
+361 TYGIEPCY
-369 WTSGAQAEVDFL
+369 WASGEKAEVDFL

-394 AGKSVAGKSLSVYSR
+394 AGKSVAGKSLSVYAR
-409 KFNPSLSIRLSGLN
+409 KFDPSLTIRLSGLN
-423 LRKDN
+423 LKKDDR
-428 NLLNVPLSLVD
+428 LLNVPLALVD
-439 WLPKFVQLALSD
+439 WLPKFIEMAL
-451 NTRH
+451 

>member
-1 MQGCLRRISMKL
+1 MKL
-13 NRLLF
+13 NRLLL
-18 QSLKQWANQ
+18 QSLKQWAQ
-27 AHRLPLLLRG
+27 QPHRLPLLLRG

-73 SSTRDPQT
+73 ASTRDPHT

-121 NAPEYAVAASGS
+121 SAPEYAVASSGS

-164 LHNASP
+164 LLNAAP
-170 KLYDYVEQISE
+170 KLYDYVEQIAELAQLPDFVLSE
-181 ITQLPTFV
+181 IEKEFV
-189 LNEIESEFIR
+189 R

-210 AAFMDGEEMRSIESS
+210 AAFMDGVDMGQIESS

-238 QYATPTEAVRIA
+238 QYANPMKTMRIA

-265 RFFLSQVHANARSRE
+265 RFFLSQIHANARSRE

-294 LKTPRVSTAKIPLR
+294 LKTCRVSTAKIPLR

-316 KLYAKDIGLL
+316 KLYAKDVGLL

-340 SVMSEFKETL
+340 SVMSEFKGAL
-350 AENLVANSLCR
+350 AENLVAISLCR
-361 TYGVEPCY
+361 TYGIEPCY
-369 WTSGAQAEVDFL
+369 WASGEKAEVDFL
-381 IESAGQIFPLEVK
+381 IESAGQVFPLEVK
-394 AGKSVAGKSLSVYSR
+394 AGKSVAGKSLSVYAR
-409 KFNPSLSIRLSGLN
+409 KFDPSLTIRLSGLN
-423 LRKDN
+423 LKKDDR
-428 NLLNVPLSLVD
+428 LLNVPLALVD
-439 WLPKFVQLALSD
+439 WLPKFIEMAL
-451 NTRH
+451 

>member
-1 MQGCLRRISMKL
+1 MKL
-13 NRLLF
+13 NRLLL
-18 QSLKQWANQ
+18 QSLKQWAQ
-27 AHRLPLLLRG
+27 QSHRLPLLLLG

-73 SSTRDPQT
+73 ASTRDPQT

-121 NAPEYAVAASGS
+121 NAPEYAVASSGS

-154 DVWPLSFSEF
+154 DLWPLSFSEF
-164 LHNASP
+164 LLNAAP
-170 KLYDYVEQISE
+170 KLYDYVEQIAELAQIPDFVLSE
-181 ITQLPTFV
+181 IEKEFV
-189 LNEIESEFIR
+189 R

-210 AAFMDGEEMRSIESS
+210 AAFMDGVDMGHIESS

-238 QYATPTEAVRIA
+238 QYANPTETMRIA
-250 AVWDAIPSQLAKPNS
+250 AVWDAIPSQLAKPM
-265 RFFLSQVHANARSRE
+265 RM
-280 FAPAL
+280 P
-285 QWLCEAGLV
+285 EAG
-294 LKTPRVSTAKIPLR
+294 SS
-308 AYLEPEIF
+308 
-316 KLYAKDIGLL
+316 LL
-326 RVMANLSSDSLLNP
+326 RCNGCV
-340 SVMSEFKETL
+340 
-350 AENLVANSLCR
+350 R
-361 TYGVEPCY
+361 
-369 WTSGAQAEVDFL
+369 QASF
-381 IESAGQIFPLEVK
+381 
-394 AGKSVAGKSLSVYSR
+394 
-409 KFNPSLSIRLSGLN
+409 
-423 LRKDN
+423 
-428 NLLNVPLSLVD
+428 
-439 WLPKFVQLALSD
+439 
-451 NTRH
+451 

>member
-1 MQGCLRRISMKL
+1 MKL

-18 QSLKQWANQ
+18 QSLKQWAQ
-27 AHRLPLLLRG
+27 QPHRLPLLLRG

-73 SSTRDPQT
+73 ASTRDPHT

-121 NAPEYAVAASGS
+121 SAPEYAVASSGS

-139 RRKQIFVPVGQVDIR
+139 RRKQIFVPVGQVDMR

-164 LHNASP
+164 LLNAAP
-170 KLYDYVEQISE
+170 KLYDYVEQIAELAQLPDFVLSE
-181 ITQLPTFV
+181 IEKEFV
-189 LNEIESEFIR
+189 R

-210 AAFMDGEEMRSIESS
+210 AAFMDGVDMGQIESS

-238 QYATPTEAVRIA
+238 QYANPMETMRIA

-265 RFFLSQVHANARSRE
+265 RFFLSQIHANARSRE

-294 LKTPRVSTAKIPLR
+294 LKTCRVSTAKIPLR

-316 KLYAKDIGLL
+316 KLYAKDVGLL

-340 SVMSEFKETL
+340 SVMSEFKGAL
-350 AENLVANSLCR
+350 AENLVAISLCR
-361 TYGVEPCY
+361 TYGIEPCY
-369 WTSGAQAEVDFL
+369 WASGEKAEVDFL
-381 IESAGQIFPLEVK
+381 IESAGQVFPLEVK
-394 AGKSVAGKSLSVYSR
+394 AGKSVAGKSLSVYAR
-409 KFNPSLSIRLSGLN
+409 KFDPSLTIRLSGLN
-423 LRKDN
+423 LKKDDR
-428 NLLNVPLSLVD
+428 LLNVPLALVD
-439 WLPKFVQLALSD
+439 WLPKFIEMAL
-451 NTRH
+451 

>member
-1 MQGCLRRISMKL
+1 MKL
-13 NRLLF
+13 NRLLL
-18 QSLKQWANQ
+18 QSLKQWAQ
-27 AHRLPLLLRG
+27 QPHRLPLLLRG

-73 SSTRDPQT
+73 ASTRDPHT

-101 VFDEIQLCDHAFGSL
+101 VFDEIQLCNHAFGSL

-121 NAPEYAVAASGS
+121 NAPEYAVASSGS

-164 LHNASP
+164 LLNAAP
-170 KLYDYVEQISE
+170 KLYDYVEQIAELAQLPDFVLSE
-181 ITQLPTFV
+181 IEKEFV
-189 LNEIESEFIR
+189 R

-210 AAFMDGEEMRSIESS
+210 AAFMDGVDMGQIESS

-238 QYATPTEAVRIA
+238 QYANPMETMRIA

-265 RFFLSQVHANARSRE
+265 RFFLSQIHANARSRE

-294 LKTPRVSTAKIPLR
+294 LKTCRVSTAKIPLR

-316 KLYAKDIGLL
+316 KLYAKDVGLL

-340 SVMSEFKETL
+340 SVMSEFKGAL
-350 AENLVANSLCR
+350 AENLVAISLCR
-361 TYGVEPCY
+361 TYGIEPCY
-369 WTSGAQAEVDFL
+369 WASGEKAEVDFL

-394 AGKSVAGKSLSVYSR
+394 AGKSVAGKSLSVYAR
-409 KFNPSLSIRLSGLN
+409 KFDPSLTIRLSGLN
-423 LRKDN
+423 LKKDDR
-428 NLLNVPLSLVD
+428 LLNVPLALVD
-439 WLPKFVQLALSD
+439 WLPKFIEMAL
-451 NTRH
+451 

>member
-1 MQGCLRRISMKL
+1 MKL
-13 NRLLF
+13 NRLLL
-18 QSLKQWANQ
+18 QSLKQWAQ
-27 AHRLPLLLRG
+27 QPHRLPLLLRG

-73 SSTRDPQT
+73 ASTRDPHT

-121 NAPEYAVAASGS
+121 NAPEYAVASSGS

-164 LHNASP
+164 LLNAAP
-170 KLYDYVEQISE
+170 KLYDYVEQIAELAQLPDFVLSE
-181 ITQLPTFV
+181 IEKEFV
-189 LNEIESEFIR
+189 R

-210 AAFMDGEEMRSIESS
+210 AAFMDGVDMGQIESS

-238 QYATPTEAVRIA
+238 QYANPMETMRIA

-265 RFFLSQVHANARSRE
+265 RFFLSQIHANARSRE

-294 LKTPRVSTAKIPLR
+294 LKTCRVSTAKIPLR

-316 KLYAKDIGLL
+316 KLYAKDVGLL

-340 SVMSEFKETL
+340 SVMSKFKGAL
-350 AENLVANSLCR
+350 AENLVAISLCR
-361 TYGVEPCY
+361 TYGIEPCY
-369 WTSGAQAEVDFL
+369 WASGEKAEVDFL
-381 IESAGQIFPLEVK
+381 IESAGQVFPLEVK
-394 AGKSVAGKSLSVYSR
+394 AGKSVAGKSLSVYAR
-409 KFNPSLSIRLSGLN
+409 KFDPSLTIRLSGLN
-423 LRKDN
+423 LKKDDR
-428 NLLNVPLSLVD
+428 LLNVPLALVD
-439 WLPKFVQLALSD
+439 WLPKFIEMAL
-451 NTRH
+451 

>member
-1 MQGCLRRISMKL
+1 MKL
-13 NRLLF
+13 NRLLL
-18 QSLKQWANQ
+18 QSLKQWAQ
-27 AHRLPLLLRG
+27 QSHRLPLLLRG

-73 SSTRDPQT
+73 ASTRDPQT

-88 LSEVPILPGKTLI
+88 MSEVPILPGKTLI

-121 NAPEYAVAASGS
+121 NAPEYAVASSGS

-164 LHNASP
+164 LLNAAP
-170 KLYDYVEQISE
+170 KLYDYVEQIAELAQLPDFVLSE
-181 ITQLPTFV
+181 IEKEFV
-189 LNEIESEFIR
+189 R

-210 AAFMDGEEMRSIESS
+210 AAFMDGVDMGHIESS

-238 QYATPTEAVRIA
+238 QYANPMETMRIA

-265 RFFLSQVHANARSRE
+265 RFFLSQIHANARSRE

-294 LKTPRVSTAKIPLR
+294 LKTCRVSTAKIPLR

-316 KLYAKDIGLL
+316 KLYAKDVGLL

-340 SVMSEFKETL
+340 SVMSEFKGAL
-350 AENLVANSLCR
+350 AENLVAISLCR
-361 TYGVEPCY
+361 TYGIEPCY
-369 WTSGAQAEVDFL
+369 WASGEKAEVDFL
-381 IESAGQIFPLEVK
+381 IESAGQVFPLEVK
-394 AGKSVAGKSLSVYSR
+394 AGKSVAGKSLSVYAR
-409 KFNPSLSIRLSGLN
+409 KFDPSLTIRLSGLN
-423 LRKDN
+423 LKKDDR
-428 NLLNVPLSLVD
+428 LLNVPLALVD
-439 WLPKFVQLALSD
+439 WLPKFIEMAL
-451 NTRH
+451 

>member
-1 MQGCLRRISMKL
+1 MKL
-13 NRLLF
+13 NRLLL
-18 QSLKQWANQ
+18 QSLKQWAQ
-27 AHRLPLLLRG
+27 QPHRLPLLLRG

-73 SSTRDPQT
+73 ASTRDPHT

-121 NAPEYAVAASGS
+121 NAPEYAVASSGS

-154 DVWPLSFSEF
+154 DVWPQSFSEF
-164 LHNASP
+164 LLNAAP
-170 KLYDYVEQISE
+170 KLYDYVEQIAELAQLPDFVLSE
-181 ITQLPTFV
+181 IEKEFV
-189 LNEIESEFIR
+189 R

-210 AAFMDGEEMRSIESS
+210 AAFMDGVDMGQIESS

-238 QYATPTEAVRIA
+238 QYANPMETMRIA

-265 RFFLSQVHANARSRE
+265 RFFLSQIHANARSRE

-294 LKTPRVSTAKIPLR
+294 LKTCRVSTAKIPLR

-316 KLYAKDIGLL
+316 KLYAKDVGLL

-340 SVMSEFKETL
+340 SVMSEFKGAL
-350 AENLVANSLCR
+350 AENLVAISLCR
-361 TYGVEPCY
+361 TYGIEPCY
-369 WTSGAQAEVDFL
+369 WASGEKAEVDFL
-381 IESAGQIFPLEVK
+381 IESAGQVFPLEVK
-394 AGKSVAGKSLSVYSR
+394 AGKSVAGKSLSVYAR
-409 KFNPSLSIRLSGLN
+409 KFDPSLTIRLSGLN
-423 LRKDN
+423 LKKDDR
-428 NLLNVPLSLVD
+428 LLNVPLALVD
-439 WLPKFVQLALSD
+439 WLPKFIEMAL
-451 NTRH
+451 

>member
-1 MQGCLRRISMKL
+1 MKL
-13 NRLLF
+13 NRLLL
-18 QSLKQWANQ
+18 QSLKQWAQ
-27 AHRLPLLLRG
+27 QPHRLPLLLRG

-73 SSTRDPQT
+73 ASTRDPHT

-121 NAPEYAVAASGS
+121 NAPEYAVASSGS

-164 LHNASP
+164 LLNAAP
-170 KLYDYVEQISE
+170 KLYEYVEQIAELAQLPDFVLSE
-181 ITQLPTFV
+181 IEKEFV
-189 LNEIESEFIR
+189 R

-210 AAFMDGEEMRSIESS
+210 AAFMDGVDMGHIESS

-238 QYATPTEAVRIA
+238 QYANPMETMRIA
-250 AVWDAIPSQLAKPNS
+250 AVWGAIPSQLAKPNS
-265 RFFLSQVHANARSRE
+265 RFFLSQIHANARSRE

-294 LKTPRVSTAKIPLR
+294 LKTCRVSTAKIPLR

-316 KLYAKDIGLL
+316 KLYAKDVGLL

-340 SVMSEFKETL
+340 SVMSEFKGAL
-350 AENLVANSLCR
+350 AENLVAISLCR
-361 TYGVEPCY
+361 TYGIEPCY
-369 WTSGAQAEVDFL
+369 WASGEKAEVDFL

-394 AGKSVAGKSLSVYSR
+394 AGKSVAGKSLSVYAR
-409 KFNPSLSIRLSGLN
+409 KFDPSLTIRLSGLN
-423 LRKDN
+423 LKKDDR
-428 NLLNVPLSLVD
+428 LLNVPLALVD
-439 WLPKFVQLALSD
+439 WLPKFIEMAL
-451 NTRH
+451 

>member
-1 MQGCLRRISMKL
+1 MKL
-13 NRLLF
+13 NRLLL
-18 QSLKQWANQ
+18 QSLKQWAQ
-27 AHRLPLLLRG
+27 QSHRLPLLLRG

-73 SSTRDPQT
+73 ASTRDPQT

-88 LSEVPILPGKTLI
+88 MSEVPILPGKTLI

-121 NAPEYAVAASGS
+121 NAPEYAVASSGS

-164 LHNASP
+164 LLNAAP
-170 KLYDYVEQISE
+170 KLYDYVEQIAELAQIPDFVLSE
-181 ITQLPTFV
+181 IEKEFV
-189 LNEIESEFIR
+189 R

-210 AAFMDGEEMRSIESS
+210 AAFMDGVDMGHIESS
-225 LRNILAM
+225 FRNILAM

-238 QYATPTEAVRIA
+238 QYANPTETMRIA

-265 RFFLSQVHANARSRE
+265 RFFLSQIHANARSRE

-294 LKTPRVSTAKIPLR
+294 LKTCRVSTAKIPLR
-308 AYLEPEIF
+308 AYLEPKIF
-316 KLYAKDIGLL
+316 KLYAKDVGLL

-340 SVMSEFKETL
+340 SVMSEFKGAL
-350 AENLVANSLCR
+350 AENLVAISLCR
-361 TYGVEPCY
+361 TYGIEPCY
-369 WTSGAQAEVDFL
+369 WASGEKAEVDFL

-394 AGKSVAGKSLSVYSR
+394 AGKSVAGKSLSVYAR
-409 KFNPSLSIRLSGLN
+409 KFDPSLTIRLSGLN
-423 LRKDN
+423 LKKDDR
-428 NLLNVPLSLVD
+428 LLNVPLALVD
-439 WLPKFVQLALSD
+439 WLPKFIEMAL
-451 NTRH
+451 